1 MSKVPEP
8 RETPPRE
15 AEGRSLPAVAAG
27 LGVPRSPG
35 ACSACGFVNPHDH
48 RFCGACGAPLI
59 VREQPEQGYRSEA
72 ERRQLTVLF
81 SDLVD
86 SSLLATRLDPE
97 PLSQLILA
105 YQRECTS
112 VIERY
117 DGTVLRYV
125 GDAALAVFGFPRAHE
140 DDPERAV
147 RAGLDIISAVSALP
161 SHEVASIDAL
171 KVRVGIAT
179 GVVVVG
185 DLIGKGAAQEQT
197 VIGETPNLA
206 ARLQALALPNSV
218 VIAARTRAL
227 LGERFDYAD
236 LGRRVLH
243 GFPEPVRVYRV
254 TRALTSSSRF
264 EATRVTRL
272 SPIVDRE
279 VYTSWLR
286 ALWKEAQES
295 HGRVALLCGDPGMGK
310 SRIVEALR
318 EQIAGTP
325 YVAACHQCSPHY
337 SHTALHPVIE
347 QIERAAG
354 ITHET
359 APDLKLERL
368 SNWLGSDDSPEAL
381 PLLAALLSIPTRAE
395 LAIPPM
401 SAERRK
407 ERTFEILIGRMAR
420 LAEAWPLP
428 IVFEDVHWMDPTT
441 AEFLTVLVERVRTM
455 RALLVITFRPEFVPP
470 WQNQPHVALRRIER
484 LESAHALELVEQ
496 VAADELSKDTIL
508 EVVAKCDGVPLFI
521 EELTRAV
528 ADAKPAEGSTI
539 SAHALRDIPATLKD
553 SLMARLDQLGRAK
566 NLAQIAGVIGREF
579 SYTLLE
585 AVAQLPSERLRAD
598 MQTLEASGLVYSQPS
613 LDAESYVFKHALV
626 QEAAY
631 QSLLLSTR
639 RELHAR
645 TAQALESLFP
655 RTLSDAPELIALH
668 WTEAGEAERATA
680 RWLAAGQR
688 ASQRSEYAEAIAH
701 LRKGLEVVPA
711 IADARLRRER
721 ELALRLALGPAL
733 ITKEGGG
740 TQEVADLYAR
750 AVALCSDMP
759 ESAAHFVAQWGSWR
773 TAMNHRTGRVRADAL
788 LELARRL
795 GEPQL
800 LVQAHHCEWATLY
813 MLGAHDECCAHVQS
827 GLEVYELKNDRVYSA
842 LYGGHDAR
850 VCGLGEAALAHWM
863 LGRTEPACV
872 SAREARAWADELTH
886 VGSCAHAMDYAL
898 VLDKFR
904 RDAASVQQR
913 GEELMEYASRQK
925 LRVHRAK
932 GAFFRAWA
940 RATNGH
946 VDRGLAEMLEA
957 LDSVKAADTPTDFPL
972 YYEMLA
978 EIFGRAGRAYDGLRA
993 IEQAFVVSDRQ
1004 GIVFW
1009 NAELHRRRGELHL
1022 LGGARG
1028 AARQA
1033 FDEALRCAQTQNAC
1047 ALELRAATSLARLL
1061 AAEAQREAA
1070 ADTLRP
1076 RYQSFNRDMTNA
1088 DLADAHAVLEGLQ

>member
-1 MSKVPEP
+1 
-8 RETPPRE
+8 
-15 AEGRSLPAVAAG
+15 
-27 LGVPRSPG
+27 
-35 ACSACGFVNPHDH
+35 VNPQDH
-48 RFCGACGAPLI
+48 RFCGACGAPLA
-59 VREQPEQGYRSEA
+59 VRAQPEEGYRSGA
-72 ERRQLTVLF
+72 ERRQLTVVF

-86 SSLLATRLDPE
+86 SSLLSTRLDPE
-97 PLSQLILA
+97 LLSQLILG

-117 DGTVLRYV
+117 DGYVVRYG
-125 GDAALAVFGFPRAHE
+125 GDAALAVFGFPRAYE
-140 DDPERAV
+140 DNPERAV

-161 SHEVASIDAL
+161 SQEGALGDAL

-179 GVVVVG
+179 GDVVVG
-185 DLIGKGAAQEQT
+185 DLIGKGAAQERS
-197 VIGETPNLA
+197 VIGATPNLA
-206 ARLQALALPNSV
+206 ARLQGLAVPNSV
-218 VIAARTRAL
+218 VIDASTREL
-227 LGERFDYAD
+227 LGERFEYMD

-243 GFPEPVRVYRV
+243 GFPDPVRAYRV
-254 TRALTSSSRF
+254 MRARASSSRF
-264 EATRVTRL
+264 EASRVTRL

-286 ALWKEAQES
+286 VLWKEAQES
-295 HGRVALLCGDPGMGK
+295 HGRVALLCGEPGMGK

-318 EQIAGTP
+318 EQLEGTP
-325 YVAACHQCSPHY
+325 YLAPCHQCSPHY

-359 APDLKLERL
+359 TPDLKLERL
-368 SNWLGSDDSPEAL
+368 SKWLGSDDSPEAL
-381 PLLAALLSIPTRAE
+381 PLLAALLSIPTPAQ

-441 AEFLTVLVERVRTM
+441 AEFLTVLVERVGTM

-470 WQNQPHVALRRIER
+470 WRHQPHVALRRIER
-484 LESAHALELVEQ
+484 LESAHALQLVEQ
-496 VAADELSKDTIL
+496 VAGDELPKDVMR
-508 EVVAKCDGVPLFI
+508 EVAAKCDGVPLFI

-528 ADAKPAEGSTI
+528 ADAKPPEGSTV
-539 SAHALRDIPATLKD
+539 SARALRDIPATLKD

-566 NLAQIAGVIGREF
+566 NLAQVAGVIGRDF
-579 SYTLLE
+579 SYRLLE
-585 AVAQLPSERLRAD
+585 AVAQLPPERLRAD
-598 MQTLEASGLVYSQPS
+598 MQTLEASGLVYAQPR
-613 LDAESYVFKHALV
+613 LDGESYVFKHALV
-626 QEAAY
+626 QETAY
-631 QSLLLSTR
+631 QSLLHSRR
-639 RELHAR
+639 RELHAL
-645 TAQALESLFP
+645 TAQALKTVFP
-655 RTLSDAPELIALH
+655 RTLSDQPELLALH
-668 WTEAGEAERATA
+668 WTEAGQAEPATA
-680 RWLAAGQR
+680 HWLAAGER
-688 ASQRSEYAEAIAH
+688 ASRRSEYAEAIAH
-701 LRKGLEVVPA
+701 LQKGLELVPA
-711 IADARLRRER
+711 IADAQLRRER

-733 ITKEGGG
+733 ITKNGGG
-740 TQEVADLYAR
+740 TQDVADLYAR
-750 AVALCSDMP
+750 AAALCTDTP
-759 ESAAHFVAQWGSWR
+759 ESEAHFVAQWGAWR
-773 TAMNHRTGRVRADAL
+773 TSMNHREGRVRADTL

-813 MLGAHDECCAHVQS
+813 MLGAHNECCAHVQS

-842 LYGGHDAR
+842 LYGGHDAK

-904 RDAASVQQR
+904 RDADSVQQR
-913 GEELMEYASRQK
+913 GEELMRYASRQR
-925 LRVHRAK
+925 LRVHSAK
-932 GAFFRAWA
+932 GAFFHAWA
-940 RATNGH
+940 RATKGD
-946 VDRGLAEMLEA
+946 VARGLDEMLKA
-957 LDSVKAADTPTDFPL
+957 LESVKAADTPTDFPL

-978 EIFGRAGRAYDGLRA
+978 EILSRAGRAYEGLHA
-993 IEQAFVVSDRQ
+993 IEQAFVIAERQ

-1022 LGGARG
+1022 LCGARD
-1028 AARQA
+1028 AARHA
-1033 FDEALRCAQTQNAC
+1033 FDEALQCAQAQNAR

-1061 AAEAQREAA
+1061 AADAQRETAA
-1070 ADTLRP
+1070 AILHP
-1076 RYQSFNRDMTNA
+1076 RYESFNRDMTNA
-1088 DLADAHAVLEGLQ
+1088 DLADARAVLEGLQ